1 MPQLD
6 TTTYLAQITWLAIT
20 YSTFYLVLT
29 KYTLPSITKILYT
42 RQYKAQQAQQAI
54 QSPLHHET
62 VHTQQHSLQHVQDAC
77 AQAKTILQNTM
88 NDSQKWHQRAAQ
100 RIQHTHLVEWHPLKL
115 DGIHGTKNKKGKKT
129 IKNRDSFYLETDYKG
144 MLYSLEIEGAYIDI
158 SLKYTMNP
166 AAQMAC
172 KMNKP
177 HNTKKTQIFQKY
189 TLRGLLSLPGR
200 IKSTKKLS
208 PPSQKKAKKLSLPAG
223 KKATKKQSPSIPK
236 KKKGKK
242 ISPSEE

>member
-6 TTTYLAQITWLAIT
+6 TTTYFAQITWLAIT
-20 YSTFYLVLT
+20 YITFYLLLT

-42 RQYKAQQAQQAI
+42 RQYKAQQAI

-77 AQAKTILQNTM
+77 AQAKTTLQNTM

-100 RIQHTHLVEWHPLKL
+100 HIQHTHLVEWHQ
-115 DGIHGTKNKKGKKT
+115 
-129 IKNRDSFYLETDYKG
+129 DSFYLETDYKG

-158 SLKYTMNP
+158 ALKYTMNP
-166 AAQMAC
+166 VAQMAC

-208 PPSQKKAKKLSLPAG
+208 PPSQKKAKKLSPPAG

>member
-6 TTTYLAQITWLAIT
+6 TTTYFAQITWLAIT
-20 YSTFYLVLT
+20 YITFYLLLT

-77 AQAKTILQNTM
+77 AQAKTTLQNTM

-100 RIQHTHLVEWHPLKL
+100 RIQHTHLVEWHQ
-115 DGIHGTKNKKGKKT
+115 
-129 IKNRDSFYLETDYKG
+129 DSFYLETDYKG
-144 MLYSLEIEGAYIDI
+144 MLYSLEIEGAYIDTA
-158 SLKYTMNP
+158 LKYTMDP

-189 TLRGLLSLPGR
+189 TLRGLLPLPGR
-200 IKSTKKLS
+200 EKATKKLS
-208 PPSQKKAKKLSLPAG
+208 PP
-223 KKATKKQSPSIPK
+223 IPK
-236 KKKGKK
+236 KTNKKKGKK
-242 ISPSEE
+242 LSPPAGK